1 MIVTKSININDLI
14 EQGTITNSGDDNSDI
29 RIRNNGRINIILW
42 EKTTIFISAMAVNGK
57 QLQCDML
64 GYDSFSSNS
73 PIFDLYWFDTP
84 HGFDVSSYTT
94 LTNIRIVIRY
104 ADNSQITPQDLLSVS
119 ISYEIDIVWRMGTNC
134 PTQDA
139 FPVIPDA
146 IVSPSPNSIFLIK
159 DGVLYQKGFPEL
171 PDKALKKPYPNS
183 AWRIQRGYNDWYP
196 FHETMPLI
204 DYNPPTPDP
213 YNNTKYHNY
222 QIYADNLL
230 IFDTR
235 SPMDELKL
243 IDPQLHLEDNSAGS
257 LEFTIPYTNVGY
269 DETITQPMKTEIFV
283 YEDGEEIWSGR
294 ILTEDRDFYNRRKL
308 YCEGELAYLND
319 TCQPQRQYNE
329 LTLRQ
334 FLEAILDIHNSK
346 VDENKA
352 FYVGAITVTETE
364 PLQYR
369 YTQYQK
375 TMEVINDLVDSY
387 GGHLRIRKVD
397 GRRYLDWLKDYPR
410 TCDQRIRF
418 GENLVDFT
426 KSFDFSEL
434 ATVLV
439 PLGERLDTGERSD
452 VGDLINPILVYPHS
466 YIEPNATQPYEDY
479 DIYDNSNP
487 NYRVDKYEVEVGES
501 YYITTRMNDGHGM
514 WVLKDEDNIVI
525 SHKNANDDVDMT
537 DIIEEKIT
545 IPEGGK
551 YLYVGGFIKH
561 VEIRVNSVKDLPPE
575 LDEYTTV
582 ESVNGG
588 SIYVVNDD
596 TRKTYGW
603 LEKQITFEGVT
614 DPAKLLEMA
623 NDYLTNGQF
632 DGMSMEVSAFD
643 LKILEANVDKIQ
655 LLDEVYVESPPHGLY
670 SKFPVSELNIPLDSP
685 NDAKFT
691 LGKEGTKTLTGV
703 NNNTNDELLKE
714 IMRIPSVSSV
724 LQSAIDNSTQLITSA
739 TNGYVT
745 IKKGTYD
752 TEHHQWIAE
761 DEVGEILITDTPNYL
776 EATKVWRWN
785 INGFGYSNTGYNG
798 NYRAAIT
805 MNGQIVA
812 DFIAAGTMLADRIHG
827 GKLKLGG
834 ISDAS
839 GVLEV
844 IANDGNTVVC
854 KVNHEGIMT
863 NNISGTVW
871 NRIAGGSFIS
881 GRYENGSAVEFG
893 GMYAASRI
901 TYDGNNLK
909 GIELF
914 VNDNGALVFT
924 GEHVFVRDSLND
936 TIIHT
941 EDGQTFRIV
950 SGIDYDPNDGTINH
964 VEYKQMTVKNGF
976 VVSVVDV

>member
-1 MIVTKSININDLI
+1 MSWYIGPDGYPTNDEFPDIPATPFTNPWPYSIW
-14 EQGTITNSGDDNSDI
+14 
-29 RIRNNGRINIILW
+29 RIDPLVNNGYPYHEL
-42 EKTTIFISAMAVNGK
+42 
-57 QLQCDML
+57 L
-64 GYDSFSSNS
+64 
-73 PIFDLYWFDTP
+73 PI
-84 HGFDVSSYTT
+84 V
-94 LTNIRIVIRY
+94 
-104 ADNSQITPQDLLSVS
+104 
-119 ISYEIDIVWRMGTNC
+119 
-134 PTQDA
+134 
-139 FPVIPDA
+139 PVED
-146 IVSPSPNSIFLIK
+146 
-159 DGVLYQKGFPEL
+159 
-171 PDKALKKPYPNS
+171 
-183 AWRIQRGYNDWYP
+183 
-196 FHETMPLI
+196 PL
-204 DYNPPTPDP
+204 PDP
-213 YNNTKYHNY
+213 YLTKNFHYY
-222 QIYADNLL
+222 QVYADDLL

-235 SPMDELKL
+235 SPLEDVKL
-243 IDPQLHLEDNSAGS
+243 IDPELHLSDSNAGS
-257 LEFTIPYTNVGY
+257 LEFTIPCTNIGFSDQY
-269 DETITQPMKTEIFV
+269 TQPMKTEIFV

-452 VGDLINPILVYPHS
+452 VGDLMTPIWSMAGHYLSPIDGKLYS
-466 YIEPNATQPYEDY
+466 FEDQRY
-479 DIYDNSNP
+479 SVNIYNVTEGD
-487 NYRVDKYEVEVGES
+487 VV
-501 YYITTRMNDGHGM
+501 YITTRMNEGRGMYVIDDGADPL
-514 WVLKDEDNIVI
+514 VVI
-525 SHKNANDDVDMT
+525 TMNTASTGFEMT
-537 DIIEEKIT
+537 DIIEEKVT
-545 IPEGGK
+545 IPQAGAR
-551 YLYVGGFIKH
+551 LLVGGFTQH
-561 VEIRVNSVKDLPPE
+561 VDIRVNSVKDLPPE

-588 SIYVVNDD
+588 SIYVVNED

-643 LKILEANVDKIQ
+643 LKILGANVDKIQ

-844 IANDGNTVVC
+844 IANDDNTVVC
-854 KVNHEGIMT
+854 QINHEGIMT
-863 NNISGTVW
+863 NNISGTFW
-871 NRIAGGSFIS
+871 NRIAGGTFVS

-901 TYDGNNLK
+901 EYDNNDLK

-936 TIIHT
+936 YLIHI
-941 EDGQTFRIV
+941 ENGQTFRIV

-976 VVSVVDV
+976 VVSVGDV

>member
-1 MIVTKSININDLI
+1 MIKSI
-14 EQGTITNSGDDNSDI
+14 TITDLVNGNISSSGKFINQNNRLRSDFIMPVGSEFRSATVSWEAASGYSLQAAITCVGTSGSVSKDYYWLSSGSTVDMTGEDVKKFVLVFRRTDNRDLSP
-29 RIRNNGRINIILW
+29 
-42 EKTTIFISAMAVNGK
+42 EAVVSTTIVIDCKDYSWYIGEDGYPTNILFPKLPVSAM
-57 QLQCDML
+57 M
-64 GYDSFSSNS
+64 
-73 PIFDLYWFDTP
+73 
-84 HGFDVSSYTT
+84 
-94 LTNIRIVIRY
+94 
-104 ADNSQITPQDLLSVS
+104 
-119 ISYEIDIVWRMGTNC
+119 
-134 PTQDA
+134 
-139 FPVIPDA
+139 
-146 IVSPSPNSIFLIK
+146 
-159 DGVLYQKGFPEL
+159 
-171 PDKALKKPYPNS
+171 KPYPK
-183 AWRIQRGYNDWYP
+183 ALWRIDPQINNGYPY
-196 FHETMPLI
+196 HELLPNVPVENPL
-204 DYNPPTPDP
+204 PDP
-213 YNNTKYHNY
+213 YLTKNFHYY
-222 QIYADNLL
+222 QVYADDLL

-235 SPMDELKL
+235 SPLEDVNL
-243 IDPQLHLEDNSAGS
+243 IDPELHLSDSNAGS
-257 LEFTIPYTNVGY
+257 LEFTIPYTNIGFPDQY
-269 DETITQPMKTEIFV
+269 TQPMKTEIFV

-334 FLEAILDIHNSK
+334 FLEEILDIHNSK

-525 SHKNANDDVDMT
+525 SHKNANNDVDMT

-561 VEIRVNSVKDLPPE
+561 VDIRVNSVKDLPPE

-588 SIYVVNDD
+588 SIYVVNED

-643 LKILEANVDKIQ
+643 LKILGANVDKIQ

-752 TEHHQWIAE
+752 TQHHQWIAE

-776 EATKVWRWN
+776 DATKVWRWN

-798 NYRAAIT
+798 NYETAIT
-805 MNGQIVA
+805 MNGTIVA
-812 DFIAAGTMLADRIHG
+812 DFIAAGTMLADRIYG

-854 KVNHEGIMT
+854 RVNHEGIMT

-901 TYDGNNLK
+901 TYDGNDLK

-924 GEHVFVRDSLND
+924 GDHVFVRDSLND

-941 EDGQTFRIV
+941 EEGQTFRIV
-950 SGIDYDPNDGTINH
+950 SGIDYNPNDGTINH

-976 VVSVVDV
+976 VVSVIDV

>member
-1 MIVTKSININDLI
+1 MWYIGPSGYPTNDEFPDIPVTPF
-14 EQGTITNSGDDNSDI
+14 TNPWPYAYW
-29 RIRNNGRINIILW
+29 RIDPLVNNGYPYN
-42 EKTTIFISAMAVNGK
+42 E
-57 QLQCDML
+57 
-64 GYDSFSSNS
+64 
-73 PIFDLYWFDTP
+73 
-84 HGFDVSSYTT
+84 
-94 LTNIRIVIRY
+94 
-104 ADNSQITPQDLLSVS
+104 LLPNV
-119 ISYEIDIVWRMGTNC
+119 
-134 PTQDA
+134 
-139 FPVIPDA
+139 PVED
-146 IVSPSPNSIFLIK
+146 
-159 DGVLYQKGFPEL
+159 
-171 PDKALKKPYPNS
+171 
-183 AWRIQRGYNDWYP
+183 
-196 FHETMPLI
+196 PL
-204 DYNPPTPDP
+204 PDP
-213 YNNTKYHNY
+213 YLTKNFHYY
-222 QIYADNLL
+222 QVYADDLL

-235 SPMDELKL
+235 SPLEDVKL
-243 IDPQLHLEDNSAGS
+243 IDPELHLSDSNAGS
-257 LEFTIPYTNVGY
+257 LEFSIPCTNIGFSDQY
-269 DETITQPMKTEIFV
+269 TQPMKTEIFV

-452 VGDLINPILVYPHS
+452 VGDLMTPIWSMPGHYLSPIDGKLYS
-466 YIEPNATQPYEDY
+466 FEDQRY
-479 DIYDNSNP
+479 SVNIYNVTEGD
-487 NYRVDKYEVEVGES
+487 VV
-501 YYITTRMNDGHGM
+501 YITTRMNEGRGMYVIDDGADPL
-514 WVLKDEDNIVI
+514 VVI
-525 SHKNANDDVDMT
+525 TMKTASTGFEMT
-537 DIIEEKIT
+537 DIIEEKVT
-545 IPEGGK
+545 IPQAGAR
-551 YLYVGGFIKH
+551 LLVGGFTQH
-561 VEIRVNSVKDLPPE
+561 VDIRVNSVKDLPPE

-588 SIYVVNDD
+588 SIYVVNED

-643 LKILEANVDKIQ
+643 LKILGANVDKIR

-752 TEHHQWIAE
+752 SARHQWIAE
-761 DEVGEILITDTPNYL
+761 NEVGEILITDTPNYL
-776 EATKVWRWN
+776 DATKVWRWN
-785 INGFGYSNTGYNG
+785 INGFGYSSNGYSG
-798 NYRAAIT
+798 PYTTAIT
-805 MNGQIVA
+805 MDGTIVA
-812 DFIAAGTMLADRIHG
+812 NFIAAGTMLADRIRG
-827 GKLKLGG
+827 GTLYLGG
-834 ISDAS
+834 LSDSS
-839 GVLEV
+839 GLLKVLS
-844 IANDGNTVVC
+844 NDGNTVVC
-854 KVNHEGIMT
+854 QINHEGIMT
-863 NNISGTVW
+863 NNVTKTVW
-871 NRIAGGSFIS
+871 NKITGGTFIS

-901 TYDGNNLK
+901 TYDGNDLK

-936 TIIHT
+936 TIIHA

-976 VVSVVDV
+976 VISVVDV

>member
-1 MIVTKSININDLI
+1 
-14 EQGTITNSGDDNSDI
+14 
-29 RIRNNGRINIILW
+29 
-42 EKTTIFISAMAVNGK
+42 MAYK
-57 QLQCDML
+57 
-64 GYDSFSSNS
+64 
-73 PIFDLYWFDTP
+73 
-84 HGFDVSSYTT
+84 
-94 LTNIRIVIRY
+94 
-104 ADNSQITPQDLLSVS
+104 VS
-119 ISYEIDIVWRMGTNC
+119 ISISNFAQGGFYVDTNQDYSSQSEIRTAWIPVPAAPLSVTVLSDYQWSFVAGNNNNFSRLDESFGYKPSGQVIDTSAYSWINSLRIELHSSSLSPPQSATIELTYENAWYM
-134 PTQDA
+134 
-139 FPVIPDA
+139 
-146 IVSPSPNSIFLIK
+146 SE
-159 DGVLYQKGFPEL
+159 DGYPKYSLFPEL
-171 PDKALKKPYPNS
+171 PTAAMMKPYPK
-183 AWRIQRGYNDWYP
+183 ALWRIDPQINNGYPY
-196 FHETMPLI
+196 HELLPNVPVEDPL
-204 DYNPPTPDP
+204 PDP
-213 YNNTKYHNY
+213 YLTKNFHYY
-222 QIYADNLL
+222 QVYADDLL

-235 SPMDELKL
+235 SPLEDVKL
-243 IDPQLHLEDNSAGS
+243 IDPELHLSDSNAGS
-257 LEFTIPYTNVGY
+257 LEFTIPCTNIGFPDQY
-269 DETITQPMKTEIFV
+269 TQPMKTEIFV

-466 YIEPNATQPYEDY
+466 YIEPNATPPYEDY

-588 SIYVVNDD
+588 SIYVVNED

-643 LKILEANVDKIQ
+643 LKILGANVDKIQ

-776 EATKVWRWN
+776 DATKVWRWN

-854 KVNHEGIMT
+854 KINHEGIMT
-863 NNISGTVW
+863 SNISGTVW

-901 TYDGNNLK
+901 TYDGNDLK

-924 GEHVFVRDSLND
+924 GDHVFVRDSLND

-976 VVSVVDV
+976 VVSVIDV